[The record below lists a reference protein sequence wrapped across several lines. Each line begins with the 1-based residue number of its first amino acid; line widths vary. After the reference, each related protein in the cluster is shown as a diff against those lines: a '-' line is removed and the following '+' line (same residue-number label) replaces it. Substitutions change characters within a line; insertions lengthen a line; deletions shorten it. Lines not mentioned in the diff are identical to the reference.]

1 MIKNPNNKK
10 SRKINNLRPIIL
22 VTLCTIFT
30 SAGQILFK
38 VASKNL
44 NSVDQIIINIPLW
57 IGFICYGLGS
67 LLMILA
73 LKYGD
78 LSLVYP
84 FIALS
89 FVWVNVLSI
98 IFFQEHVK
106 ILNWLGITAIIVGV
120 SLIGYG
126 SSKLKKNHASENL

>member
-1 MIKNPNNKK
+1 MIRHHINKNLARIRAMNN
-10 SRKINNLRPIIL
+10 IRPITL
-22 VTLCTIFT
+22 VTLCTVFT

-38 VASKNL
+38 IASGNL
-44 NSVDQIIINIPLW
+44 NSFHQIIINIPLW

-89 FVWVNVLSI
+89 FVWVNILSI
-98 IFFQEHVK
+98 IFFSEHVK
-106 ILNWLGITAIIVGV
+106 ILNWLGITAIIIGV

-126 SSKLKKNHASENL
+126 SSRLKK

>member
-1 MIKNPNNKK
+1 MPADGIFIVCIPE
-10 SRKINNLRPIIL
+10 NLFVASDIAI
-22 VTLCTIFT
+22 CNIFHI
-30 SAGQILFK
+30 QIL
-38 VASKNL
+38 
-44 NSVDQIIINIPLW
+44 INIPLW

-89 FVWVNVLSI
+89 FVWVNILSI
-98 IFFQEHVK
+98 IFFSEHVK
-106 ILNWLGITAIIVGV
+106 ILNWLGITAIIIGV

-126 SSKLKKNHASENL
+126 SSRLKK

>member
-1 MIKNPNNKK
+1 MFEHISKL
-10 SRKINNLRPIIL
+10 RAVHIRPIIL

-30 SAGQILFK
+30 SAGQIFFK
-38 VASKNL
+38 LSSQNL
-44 NSVDQIIINIPLW
+44 NSIGQIILNVPLW
-57 IGFICYGLGS
+57 IGFILYGLGS

-89 FVWVNVLSI
+89 FVLVNILSI
-98 IFFQEHVK
+98 IIFNEHVK
-106 ILNWLGITAIIVGV
+106 MLNWVGITAIILGV

-126 SSKLKKNHASENL
+126 SSKLKN